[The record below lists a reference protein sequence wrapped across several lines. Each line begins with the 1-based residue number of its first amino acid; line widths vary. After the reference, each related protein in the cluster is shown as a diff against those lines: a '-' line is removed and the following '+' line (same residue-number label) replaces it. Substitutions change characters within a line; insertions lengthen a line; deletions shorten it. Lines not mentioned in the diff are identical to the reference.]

1 MRETDSRA
9 QPFSAT
15 TTHHAFFSRHIRFL
29 KTAVLLLLLWGLALL
44 AG

>member
-15 TTHHAFFSRHIRFL
+15 TAHHVLFNRHIRIL
-29 KTAVLLLLLWGLALL
+29 KTAVLLLLILDLIMLTG
-44 AG
+44 